1 MLFPGSDFD
10 LRGILA
16 PDDVDSQS
24 PVRTE
29 YLRIVPHVLDLARD
43 FDVELS
49 AESQL
54 NVSLLMRSM
63 EVIDRYFDDIQDA
76 SQAEVFLKNVL
87 LVLTSVPGVRAL
99 QSTNLP
105 QEVLNSLVV
114 LREALLRQGTLPDFL
129 KTVQEVCLL
138 SRKMRTMKDTRQY
151 INAALHEGELAADL
165 LLLSIDLDEPSK
177 KFSDYLR
184 FAVGTGTLVD
194 HLFDFEDDYRNHQT
208 VLPPNITN
216 RSFMMAT
223 LVKRAIYLFS
233 LHPNKNRALGYLS
246 MSGRYSESSV

>member
-1 MLFPGSDFD
+1 MLSPGSDSD
-10 LRGILA
+10 LQGVLA
-16 PDDVDSQS
+16 PDDVKHQS
-24 PVRTE
+24 SVRTE
-29 YLRIVPHVLDLARD
+29 YLRIVPHIIDLAQD
-43 FDVELS
+43 FDMELS
-49 AESQL
+49 TESRL
-54 NVSLLMRSM
+54 NVFLLMRSM

-76 SQAEVFLKNVL
+76 FQAETFLKNVL
-87 LVLTSVPGVRAL
+87 LVLASVPGVRAL

-105 QEVLNSLVV
+105 QEVLDSLVV
-114 LREALLRQGTLPDFL
+114 LREVLLRQGTLPDFL
-129 KTVQEVCLL
+129 KTVQEVCFL
-138 SRKMRTMKDTRQY
+138 SRKMRMMKDVRQY

-208 VLPPNITN
+208 VLPPNVTN
-216 RSFMMAT
+216 RSLMMVT